1 MRSGWALALAPA
13 LMLAGQSASGQSA
26 PCDALLLQSSSNP
39 HGYRQRGDRCE
50 GIYVQQVAGAPLT
63 IASWTQSFSDY
74 DLASRQPLIL
84 QWEQASGAATVH
96 LRAYSLR
103 RRLYYRM
110 DAIASARAGSFT
122 WPSDILV
129 ALGIPSH
136 DIGVTA
142 TTRLKV
148 GDVER
153 DVHLPLRIA
162 QGRPNQGSSYRLVV
176 LPGGELSE
184 VFVGL
189 SLESGG
195 GTTVVRRAEPLRH
208 GYYPAERPIEVL
220 IPGVTARG
228 FYRLEIGANTLRG
241 GAATADLWFYHPG

>member
-1 MRSGWALALAPA
+1 MRSGWVFALAPA
-13 LMLAGQSASGQSA
+13 LMLSGQLA
-26 PCDALLLQSSSNP
+26 LGQAVPCDALLLQPSANP

-50 GIYVQQVAGAPLT
+50 GIYVQQIAGAPLT

-84 QWEQASGAATVH
+84 QWDKASGAGTVR
-96 LRAYSLR
+96 LRANSLR
-103 RRLYYRM
+103 RRLHYRM
-110 DAIASARAGSFT
+110 DAIASAGAGSFS
-122 WPSDILV
+122 WPSDILL
-129 ALGIPSH
+129 ALGIASH

-162 QGRPNQGSSYRLVV
+162 QGKPNQGSTYRLVV

-184 VFVGL
+184 IFVSL

-195 GTTVVRRAEPLRH
+195 RTTVVRNAEPLRH

-220 IPGVTARG
+220 IPGVSARG
-228 FYRLEIGANTLRG
+228 FYRLEIGASTLSG
-241 GAATADLWFYHPG
+241 GAATADFWFYHPG